1 MKDYLR
7 NSIRALLLV
16 LAVLLSLPVFS
27 KAVEIEGI
35 NYELEATSH
44 EAKVVAKRHGQYA
57 REIAIPETIEHN
69 AITYRVTAIANGAF
83 SGCTELV
90 SVVIPNTVTS
100 IEGWA
105 FYYCTSLSSVALPN
119 SVKCIE
125 EETFRGCSALRTID
139 IPNDVTTIGRGA
151 FMNCEGLFSVVIPD
165 CVTTISHNAFY
176 GCTAL
181 STLAIGC
188 SAKEIGTQAF
198 AHCPRLKDVY
208 CHAVNAPKANSYT
221 FDKNASRNTC
231 LHVPGAS
238 VDNYKTTMPWSTFG
252 SITSLPTTEDSE
264 QQEI

>member
-35 NYELEATSH
+35 NYELETTSH

-69 AITYRVTAIANGAF
+69 AVTYRVTAIGNGAF

-90 SVVIPNTVTS
+90 SVVIPNTVTN

-105 FYYCTSLSSVALPN
+105 FYYCTSLSSVAIPN

-139 IPNDVTTIGRGA
+139 IPDSVTTIGRGA
-151 FMNCEGLFSVVIPD
+151 FMNCEGLHSVVIPN

-181 STLAIGC
+181 SSVAIGC

-198 AHCPRLKDVY
+198 AHCPRLKDVF
-208 CHAVNAPKANSYT
+208 CHAASAPKANSQT
-221 FDKNASRNTC
+221 FDKNASRSTS
-231 LHVPGAS
+231 LHVPGVS
-238 VDNYKTTMPWSTFG
+238 VENYKATMPWSTFA
-252 SITSLPTTEDSE
+252 SITPLPAEDSE
-264 QQEI
+264 QQEM